1 MEGGIAETLLWSV
14 VGEAGHAKGGS
25 EGNAEGR
32 MKNPRKL
39 HPCDIVKGMQK
50 GECRMK
56 NSVRLHQGYIKAT
69 SKRLQ
74 GVLIAT

>member
-1 MEGGIAETLLWSV
+1 MQKAEMGHRDYRTTDYGTR
-14 VGEAGHAKGGS
+14 GERGS
-25 EGNAEGR
+25 GNGECRQA
-32 MKNPRKL
+32 PPKL